1 MCHYFIQ
8 AKYPMTDNPLL
19 PLRDKITALDKH
31 LLELLAQRRALS
43 TDVVNTKIEANIP
56 VRDIERERILVK
68 TLIEQGKKY
77 HLDEMFIQRL
87 YQIIIE
93 DSVLLQQ
100 RILQEK
106 HNQHTIKTAK
116 IAFLGPKGSYSHSA
130 MRRYAGR
137 HFDHVEESGCSS
149 FKDIFEHVEKGLVD
163 YGILPIE
170 NTSSGS
176 INEVY
181 DLLQKTDLHIIGELS
196 LPIDHCILAN
206 KHTTL
211 DQIDTV
217 YSHPQ
222 PFQQCTNFLENY
234 PHWKIVYC
242 DSTSSAMEMVSKL
255 DKPSVAAIGNKDGG
269 ELYGLQVLEHNFA
282 NQKENITRFII
293 LARKAIDVSDQVA
306 AKTTIL
312 MKTGQQAGALVDAL
326 LVLRNHNI
334 VMTKLES
341 RPIHG
346 NPWEEMFYIDLQ
358 GNLATLKMQQA
369 LKELSSITL
378 FVKVLGCYPSDSIF

>member
-1 MCHYFIQ
+1 
-8 AKYPMTDNPLL
+8 MTDNPLL
-19 PLRDKITALDKH
+19 PLRENITLLDKKI
-31 LLELLAQRRALS
+31 LELIAQRRDLS
-43 TDVVNTKIEANIP
+43 TQVVHTKIEANIP
-56 VRDIERERILVK
+56 VRDIERERSLIK
-68 TLIEQGKKY
+68 TLIEQGKSY
-77 HLDEMFIQRL
+77 PLDEIFIKRV

-100 RILQEK
+100 KILQEK
-106 HNQHTIKTAK
+106 INQESVLTAK
-116 IAFLGPKGSYSHSA
+116 IAFLGSKGSYSHSA
-130 MRRYAGR
+130 ARRYASS
-137 HFDHVEESGCSS
+137 HFEQMVELGCTT
-149 FKDIFEHVEKGLVD
+149 FKDVFEQVEKGFVD

-181 DLLQKTDLHIIGELS
+181 DLLQKTNLHIIGELS
-196 LPIDHCILAN
+196 LPIDHCILAIPGADLS
-206 KHTTL
+206 K
-211 DQIDTV
+211 IDTI

-222 PFQQCTNFLENY
+222 PFQQCSHFLEGFPN
-234 PHWKIVYC
+234 WKIVYC
-242 DSTSSAMEMVSKL
+242 DSTSSAMEKVLKL
-255 DKPSVAAIGNKDGG
+255 NKTNIAAIGNKDGG
-269 ELYGLQVLEHNFA
+269 ELYGLQVLEQNFA
-282 NQKENITRFII
+282 NQKENITRFIV
-293 LARKAIDVSDQVA
+293 LARKPVDVSDQIP

-326 LVLRNHNI
+326 VILRNHQI

-358 GNLATLKMQQA
+358 GNLESINIQNA

-378 FVKVLGCYPSDSIF
+378 FLKVLGCYPSDSISAVM

>member
-1 MCHYFIQ
+1 MN
-8 AKYPMTDNPLL
+8 MTANPLL
-19 PLRDKITALDKH
+19 PLREKINQLDQK
-31 LLELLAQRRALS
+31 LIEILAERRQVS
-43 TDVVNTKIEANIP
+43 TEVIHAKIAANIP
-56 VRDIERERILVK
+56 LRDLAREHSLIK
-68 TLIEQGKKY
+68 ALIEQGKQY
-77 HLDEMFIQRL
+77 NLDDLLIKRL

-100 RILQEK
+100 KLLQEK
-106 HNQHTIKTAK
+106 LNQGAISSAN

-130 MRRYAGR
+130 TRRYAST
-137 HFDHVEESGCSS
+137 HFDQLTESSCST
-149 FKDIFEHVEKGLVD
+149 FKDVFEKVESKVVD

-170 NTSSGS
+170 NSSSGS

-181 DLLQKTDLHIIGELS
+181 DLLQKTNLHIIGELS
-196 LPIDHCILAN
+196 LPIDHCVLAIPSA
-206 KHTTL
+206 KL
-211 DQIDTV
+211 EQIDTI

-222 PFQQCTNFLENY
+222 PFQQCSNFLENY

-242 DSTSSAMEMVSKL
+242 DSTSSAMETVAKL
-255 DKPSVAAIGNKDGG
+255 NQPNIAAMGNKDGG

-282 NQKENITRFII
+282 NQKENITRFIV
-293 LARKAIDVSDQVA
+293 LAREPIEVSEQIP

-326 LVLRNHNI
+326 SVLRNHNI

-346 NPWEEMFYIDLQ
+346 TPWEEMFYIDLQ
-358 GNLATLKMQQA
+358 GNVHDYEMQVA
-369 LKELSSITL
+369 LKELAAITL
-378 FVKVLGCYPSDSIF
+378 YTKVLGCYPSDSITAIM

>member
-1 MCHYFIQ
+1 
-8 AKYPMTDNPLL
+8 MTDNPLL
-19 PLRDKITALDKH
+19 PLRDKITALDKQ
-31 LLELLAQRRALS
+31 LLTLIAQRRELS
-43 TDVVNTKIEANIP
+43 NQVVNTKINANIP
-56 VRDIERERILVK
+56 VRDLERERILVK
-68 TLIEQGKKY
+68 TLIETGKQFA
-77 HLDEMFIQRL
+77 LDELFIKRL
-87 YQIIIE
+87 YQVIIE

-100 RILQEK
+100 RLLQ
-106 HNQHTIKTAK
+106 QHLNHDVIKSAK

-130 MRRYAGR
+130 MRRYAAN
-137 HFDHVEESGCSS
+137 HFDQIEESSCSN
-149 FKDIFEHVEKGLVD
+149 FKDIFEKVEKADVD
-163 YGILPIE
+163 FGVVPIE
-170 NTSSGS
+170 NSSSGS

-181 DLLQKTDLHIIGELS
+181 DLLQKTNLHIIGEIS

-206 KHTTL
+206 KQATL
-211 DQIDTV
+211 DEIDTV

-222 PFQQCTNFLENY
+222 PFQQCTNFLEKY
-234 PHWKIVYC
+234 THWKIIYC
-242 DSTSSAMEMVSKL
+242 DSTSSAMETVAKQN
-255 DKPSVAAIGNKDGG
+255 KTNVAAIGNKDGG

-293 LARKAIDVSDQVA
+293 LARQAINVSDQIS

-334 VMTKLES
+334 AMTKLES

-358 GNLATLKMQQA
+358 GNLDSIVMQQA
-369 LKELSSITL
+369 LKELSTITL
-378 FVKVLGCYPSDSIF
+378 FLKVLGCYPSDNVAQ

>member
-1 MCHYFIQ
+1 MN
-8 AKYPMTDNPLL
+8 MTANPLL
-19 PLRDKITALDKH
+19 PLREKINQLDQK
-31 LLELLAQRRALS
+31 LIEILAERRQVS
-43 TDVVNTKIEANIP
+43 TEVIHAKIAANIP
-56 VRDIERERILVK
+56 LRDLAREHSLIK
-68 TLIEQGKKY
+68 ALIEQGKQY
-77 HLDEMFIQRL
+77 NLDDLLIKRL

-100 RILQEK
+100 KLLQEK
-106 HNQHTIKTAK
+106 LNQGTISSAN

-130 MRRYAGR
+130 TRRYAST
-137 HFDHVEESGCSS
+137 HFDQLTESSCST
-149 FKDIFEHVEKGLVD
+149 FKDVFEKVESKVVD

-170 NTSSGS
+170 NSSSGS

-181 DLLQKTDLHIIGELS
+181 DLLQKTNLHIIGELS
-196 LPIDHCILAN
+196 LPIDHCVLAIPSA
-206 KHTTL
+206 KL
-211 DQIDTV
+211 AQIDTI

-222 PFQQCTNFLENY
+222 PFQQCSNFLENY

-242 DSTSSAMEMVSKL
+242 DSTSSAMETVAKL
-255 DKPSVAAIGNKDGG
+255 NQPNIAAMGNKDGG

-282 NQKENITRFII
+282 NQKENITRFIV
-293 LARKAIDVSDQVA
+293 LAREPIEVSEQIP

-326 LVLRNHNI
+326 SVLRNHNI

-346 NPWEEMFYIDLQ
+346 TPWEEMFYIDLQ
-358 GNLATLKMQQA
+358 GNVHDYEMQVA
-369 LKELSSITL
+369 LKELAAITL
-378 FVKVLGCYPSDSIF
+378 YTKVLGCYPSDSITAIM

>member
-1 MCHYFIQ
+1 MI
-8 AKYPMTDNPLL
+8 DNPLL
-19 PLRDKITALDKH
+19 SLRDKITALDKQ
-31 LLELLAQRRALS
+31 LLELVAKRRELS
-43 TDVVNTKIEANIP
+43 TDVINTKIKANLP
-56 VRDIERERILVK
+56 VRDTTREQALIK
-68 TLIEQGKKY
+68 TLIEQGKRY
-77 HLDEMFIQRL
+77 HLDEIFIKRL

-106 HNQHTIKTAK
+106 LNQNTAKSAK

-130 MRRYAGR
+130 ARRYACR
-137 HFDHVEESGCSS
+137 YFDQMIESGCSN
-149 FKDIFEHVEKGLVD
+149 FKDIFEQVEKGFVD
-163 YGILPIE
+163 YGVLPIE

-181 DLLQKTDLHIIGELS
+181 DLLQKTNLHIIGELS
-196 LPIDHCILAN
+196 LTIDHCILVN
-206 KHTTL
+206 KGTAL

-222 PFQQCTNFLENY
+222 PFQQCTNFLDNY
-234 PHWKIVYC
+234 PNWKIVYC
-242 DSTSSAMEMVSKL
+242 DSTSSAMETVAKL
-255 DKPSVAAIGNKDGG
+255 NQPNIAAIGNKDGG
-269 ELYGLQVLEHNFA
+269 ELYGLQMLEHDFA

-293 LARKAIDVSDQVA
+293 LARKPIDVSDQIA

-312 MKTGQQAGALVDAL
+312 MKTSQQAGALVDAL

-358 GNLATLKMQQA
+358 GNLETLEMQQS

-378 FVKVLGCYPSDSIF
+378 FLKVLGCYPSDSIF

>member
-1 MCHYFIQ
+1 
-8 AKYPMTDNPLL
+8 MTDNPLL
-19 PLRDKITALDKH
+19 PLRDKITALDKQ
-31 LLELLAQRRALS
+31 LLTLIAQRRELS
-43 TDVVNTKIEANIP
+43 NQVVNTKINTNIP
-56 VRDIERERILVK
+56 VRDLERERILVK
-68 TLIEQGKKY
+68 TLIETGKQFA
-77 HLDEMFIQRL
+77 LDELFIKRL
-87 YQIIIE
+87 YQVIIE

-100 RILQEK
+100 RLLQ
-106 HNQHTIKTAK
+106 QHLNHDVIKSAK

-130 MRRYAGR
+130 MRRYAAN
-137 HFDHVEESGCSS
+137 HFDQIEESSCSS
-149 FKDIFEHVEKGLVD
+149 FKDIFEKVEKADVD
-163 YGILPIE
+163 FGVVPIE
-170 NTSSGS
+170 NSSSGS

-181 DLLQKTDLHIIGELS
+181 DLLQKTNLHIIGEIS

-206 KHTTL
+206 KQATL
-211 DQIDTV
+211 DEIDTV

-222 PFQQCTNFLENY
+222 PFQQCTNFLEKY
-234 PHWKIVYC
+234 TRWKIIYC
-242 DSTSSAMEMVSKL
+242 DSTSSAMETVAKQN
-255 DKPSVAAIGNKDGG
+255 KTNVAAIGNKDGG

-293 LARKAIDVSDQVA
+293 LARQAINVSDQIS

-334 VMTKLES
+334 AMTKLES

-358 GNLATLKMQQA
+358 GNLDSIVMQQA
-369 LKELSSITL
+369 LKELSTITL
-378 FVKVLGCYPSDSIF
+378 FLKVLGCYPSDNVAQ

>member
-1 MCHYFIQ
+1 
-8 AKYPMTDNPLL
+8 MTANPLL
-19 PLRDKITALDKH
+19 PLREKINQLDQK
-31 LLELLAQRRALS
+31 LIEILAERRQVS
-43 TDVVNTKIEANIP
+43 TEVIHAKIAANIP
-56 VRDIERERILVK
+56 LRDLARERSLIK
-68 TLIEQGKKY
+68 ALIEQGKQY
-77 HLDEMFIQRL
+77 NLDDLLIKRL

-100 RILQEK
+100 KLLQEK
-106 HNQHTIKTAK
+106 LNQGAISSAN

-130 MRRYAGR
+130 TRRYAST
-137 HFDHVEESGCSS
+137 HFDQLTESSCST
-149 FKDIFEHVEKGLVD
+149 FKDVFEKVESKVVD

-170 NTSSGS
+170 NSSSGS

-181 DLLQKTDLHIIGELS
+181 DLLQKTNLHIIGELS
-196 LPIDHCILAN
+196 LPIDHCVLAIPSA
-206 KHTTL
+206 KL
-211 DQIDTV
+211 EQIDTI

-222 PFQQCTNFLENY
+222 PFQQCSNFLENY

-242 DSTSSAMEMVSKL
+242 DSTSSAMETVAKL
-255 DKPSVAAIGNKDGG
+255 NQPNIAAMGNKDGG

-282 NQKENITRFII
+282 NQKENITRFIV
-293 LARKAIDVSDQVA
+293 LAREPIEVSEQIP

-326 LVLRNHNI
+326 SVLRNHNI

-346 NPWEEMFYIDLQ
+346 TPWEEMFYIDLQ
-358 GNLATLKMQQA
+358 GNVHDYEMQVA
-369 LKELSSITL
+369 LKELAAITL
-378 FVKVLGCYPSDSIF
+378 YTKVLGCYPSDSITAIM

>member
-1 MCHYFIQ
+1 
-8 AKYPMTDNPLL
+8 MTANPLL
-19 PLRDKITALDKH
+19 PLREKINQLDQK
-31 LLELLAQRRALS
+31 LIEILAERRQVS
-43 TDVVNTKIEANIP
+43 TEVIHAKIAANIP
-56 VRDIERERILVK
+56 LRDLARERSLIK
-68 TLIEQGKKY
+68 ALIEQGKQY
-77 HLDEMFIQRL
+77 NLDDLLIKRL

-100 RILQEK
+100 KLLQEK
-106 HNQHTIKTAK
+106 LNQGAISSAN

-130 MRRYAGR
+130 TRRYAST
-137 HFDHVEESGCSS
+137 HFDQLTESSCST
-149 FKDIFEHVEKGLVD
+149 FKDVFEKVESKVVD

-170 NTSSGS
+170 NSSSGS

-181 DLLQKTDLHIIGELS
+181 DLLQKTNLHIIGELS
-196 LPIDHCILAN
+196 LPIDHCVLAIPSA
-206 KHTTL
+206 KL
-211 DQIDTV
+211 EQIDTI

-222 PFQQCTNFLENY
+222 PFQQCSNFLENY

-242 DSTSSAMEMVSKL
+242 DSTSSAMETVAKL
-255 DKPSVAAIGNKDGG
+255 NQPNIAAMGNKDGG

-282 NQKENITRFII
+282 NQKENITRFIV
-293 LARKAIDVSDQVA
+293 LARDPIEVSEQIP

-326 LVLRNHNI
+326 SVLRNHDI

-346 NPWEEMFYIDLQ
+346 TPWEEMFYIDLQ
-358 GNLATLKMQQA
+358 GNVHDYEMQVA
-369 LKELSSITL
+369 LKELAAITL
-378 FVKVLGCYPSDSIF
+378 YTKVLGCYPSDSITAIM

>member
-1 MCHYFIQ
+1 
-8 AKYPMTDNPLL
+8 MTTNPLL
-19 PLRDKITALDKH
+19 PLREKINQLDQK
-31 LLELLAQRRALS
+31 LIEILAERRQVS
-43 TDVVNTKIEANIP
+43 TEVIHAKIAANIP
-56 VRDIERERILVK
+56 LRDLARERSLIK
-68 TLIEQGKKY
+68 ALIEQGKQY
-77 HLDEMFIQRL
+77 NLDDILIKRL

-100 RILQEK
+100 KLLQEK
-106 HNQHTIKTAK
+106 LNQGAISSAN

-130 MRRYAGR
+130 ARRYAST
-137 HFDHVEESGCSS
+137 HFDQLTESSCST
-149 FKDIFEHVEKGLVD
+149 FKDVFEKVESKVVD

-170 NTSSGS
+170 NSSSGS

-181 DLLQKTDLHIIGELS
+181 DLLQKTNLHIIGELS
-196 LPIDHCILAN
+196 LPIDHCVLAIPSA
-206 KHTTL
+206 KL
-211 DQIDTV
+211 EQIDTI

-222 PFQQCTNFLENY
+222 PFQQCSNFLENY

-242 DSTSSAMEMVSKL
+242 DSTSSAMETVAKL
-255 DKPSVAAIGNKDGG
+255 NQPNIAAMGNKDGG

-282 NQKENITRFII
+282 NQKENITRFIV
-293 LARKAIDVSDQVA
+293 LARDPIEVSEQIP

-326 LVLRNHNI
+326 SVLRNHNI

-346 NPWEEMFYIDLQ
+346 TPWEEMFYIDLQ
-358 GNLATLKMQQA
+358 GNVHDYEMQVA
-369 LKELSSITL
+369 LKELAAITL
-378 FVKVLGCYPSDSIF
+378 YTKVLGCYPSDSITAIM

>member
-1 MCHYFIQ
+1 
-8 AKYPMTDNPLL
+8 MTDNPLL
-19 PLRDKITALDKH
+19 PLRDKITALDKQ
-31 LLELLAQRRALS
+31 LLTLIAQRRELS
-43 TDVVNTKIEANIP
+43 TQVVNTKIKANIP
-56 VRDIERERILVK
+56 VRDIEREQALLK
-68 TLIEQGKKY
+68 TLVENGKPLQ
-77 HLDEMFIQRL
+77 LDELFIKQL
-87 YQIIIE
+87 YQVIIE

-100 RILQEK
+100 RILQESV
-106 HNQHTIKTAK
+106 NQNTIKSAK

-130 MRRYAGR
+130 SRRYASR
-137 HFDHVEESGCSS
+137 HVDNMIEFSCSN
-149 FKDIFEHVEKGLVD
+149 FKDVFEHVEKGVVD
-163 YGILPIE
+163 YGVLPIE

-206 KHTTL
+206 KGSSL
-211 DQIDTV
+211 EKIDTV

-222 PFQQCTNFLENY
+222 PFQQCTNFLEKY
-234 PHWKIVYC
+234 PNWKIIYC
-242 DSTSSAMEMVSKL
+242 DSTSSAMETVAKL
-255 DKPSVAAIGNKDGG
+255 NKPNVAAIGNKDGG
-269 ELYGLQVLEHNFA
+269 ELYGLQMLEHNFA

-293 LARKAIDVSDQVA
+293 LAAESIDVSSQIS
-306 AKTTIL
+306 AKTTLL

-358 GNLATLKMQQA
+358 GNIETIKMQQA

-378 FVKVLGCYPSDSIF
+378 FSKVLGCYPSDNAF

>member
-1 MCHYFIQ
+1 MN
-8 AKYPMTDNPLL
+8 MTTNPLL
-19 PLRDKITALDKH
+19 PLREKINQLDQK
-31 LLELLAQRRALS
+31 LIELLAERRQVS
-43 TDVVNTKIEANIP
+43 TEVIQTKIAANIP
-56 VRDIERERILVK
+56 LRDLARERSLIK
-68 TLIEQGKKY
+68 ALIEQGKQY
-77 HLDEMFIQRL
+77 NLDDLLIKRL

-100 RILQEK
+100 KLLQEK
-106 HNQHTIKTAK
+106 LNQGAISSAN

-130 MRRYAGR
+130 ARRYAST
-137 HFDHVEESGCSS
+137 HFDQLTESSCST
-149 FKDIFEHVEKGLVD
+149 FKDVFEKIESKVVD

-170 NTSSGS
+170 NSSSGS

-181 DLLQKTDLHIIGELS
+181 DLLQKTNLHIIGELS
-196 LPIDHCILAN
+196 LPIDHCVLAIPSS
-206 KHTTL
+206 KIE
-211 DQIDTV
+211 QIDTI

-222 PFQQCTNFLENY
+222 PFQQCSNFLENY

-242 DSTSSAMEMVSKL
+242 DSTSSAMETVAKL
-255 DKPSVAAIGNKDGG
+255 NQPNIAAMGNKDGG

-282 NQKENITRFII
+282 NQKENITRFIV
-293 LARKAIDVSDQVA
+293 LARDPIEVSEQIP

-326 LVLRNHNI
+326 SVLRNHNI

-346 NPWEEMFYIDLQ
+346 TPWEEMFYIDLQ
-358 GNLATLKMQQA
+358 GNVHDYEMQIA
-369 LKELSSITL
+369 LKELAAITL
-378 FVKVLGCYPSDSIF
+378 YTKVLGCYPSDSITAIM

>member
-1 MCHYFIQ
+1 MN
-8 AKYPMTDNPLL
+8 MTTNPLL
-19 PLRDKITALDKH
+19 PLREKINQLDQK
-31 LLELLAQRRALS
+31 LIELLAERRQVS
-43 TDVVNTKIEANIP
+43 TEVIQTKIAANIP
-56 VRDIERERILVK
+56 LRDLARERSLIK
-68 TLIEQGKKY
+68 ALIEQGKQY
-77 HLDEMFIQRL
+77 NLDDLLIKRL

-100 RILQEK
+100 KLLQEK
-106 HNQHTIKTAK
+106 LNQGAISSAN

-130 MRRYAGR
+130 ARRYAST
-137 HFDHVEESGCSS
+137 HFDQLTESSCST
-149 FKDIFEHVEKGLVD
+149 FKDVFEKIESKVVD

-170 NTSSGS
+170 NSSSGS

-181 DLLQKTDLHIIGELS
+181 DLLQKTNLHIIGELS
-196 LPIDHCILAN
+196 LPIDHCVLAIPSA
-206 KHTTL
+206 KL
-211 DQIDTV
+211 EQIDTI

-222 PFQQCTNFLENY
+222 PFQQCSNFLENY

-242 DSTSSAMEMVSKL
+242 DSTSSAMEKVAKL
-255 DKPSVAAIGNKDGG
+255 NQPNIAAMGNKDGG

-282 NQKENITRFII
+282 NQKENITRFIV
-293 LARKAIDVSDQVA
+293 LARDPIEVSEQIP

-326 LVLRNHNI
+326 SVLRNHNI

-346 NPWEEMFYIDLQ
+346 TPWEEMFYIDLQ
-358 GNLATLKMQQA
+358 GNVHDYEMQIA
-369 LKELSSITL
+369 LKELAAITL
-378 FVKVLGCYPSDSIF
+378 YTKVLGCYPSDSITAIM

>member
-1 MCHYFIQ
+1 
-8 AKYPMTDNPLL
+8 MTDNPLL
-19 PLRDKITALDKH
+19 PLRDKITALDKQ
-31 LLELLAQRRALS
+31 LLTLIAQRRELS
-43 TDVVNTKIEANIP
+43 NQVVNTKINANIP
-56 VRDIERERILVK
+56 VRDLERERILVK
-68 TLIEQGKKY
+68 TLIETGKQFA
-77 HLDEMFIQRL
+77 LDELFIKRL
-87 YQIIIE
+87 YQVIIE

-100 RILQEK
+100 RLLQ
-106 HNQHTIKTAK
+106 QHLNHDVIKSAK

-130 MRRYAGR
+130 MRRYAAN
-137 HFDHVEESGCSS
+137 HFDQIEESSCSS
-149 FKDIFEHVEKGLVD
+149 FKDIFEKVEKADVD
-163 YGILPIE
+163 FGVVPIE
-170 NTSSGS
+170 NSSSGS

-181 DLLQKTDLHIIGELS
+181 DLLQKTNLHIIGEIS

-206 KHTTL
+206 KQATL
-211 DQIDTV
+211 DEIDTV

-222 PFQQCTNFLENY
+222 PFQQCTNFLEKY
-234 PHWKIVYC
+234 THWKIIYC
-242 DSTSSAMEMVSKL
+242 DSTSSAMETVAKQNKTNL
-255 DKPSVAAIGNKDGG
+255 AAIGNKDGG

-293 LARKAIDVSDQVA
+293 LARQAINVSDQIS

-334 VMTKLES
+334 AMTKLES

-358 GNLATLKMQQA
+358 GNLDSIVMQQA
-369 LKELSSITL
+369 LKELSTITL
-378 FVKVLGCYPSDSIF
+378 FLKVLGCYPSDNVAQ

>member
-1 MCHYFIQ
+1 
-8 AKYPMTDNPLL
+8 MTANPLL
-19 PLRDKITALDKH
+19 PLREKINQLDQK
-31 LLELLAQRRALS
+31 LIEILAERRQVS
-43 TDVVNTKIEANIP
+43 TEVIHAKIAANIP
-56 VRDIERERILVK
+56 LRDLARERSLIK
-68 TLIEQGKKY
+68 ALIEQGKQY
-77 HLDEMFIQRL
+77 NLDDLLIKRL

-100 RILQEK
+100 KLLQEK
-106 HNQHTIKTAK
+106 LNQGAISSAN

-130 MRRYAGR
+130 TRRYAST
-137 HFDHVEESGCSS
+137 HFDQLTESSCST
-149 FKDIFEHVEKGLVD
+149 FKDVFEKVESKVVD

-170 NTSSGS
+170 NSSSGS

-181 DLLQKTDLHIIGELS
+181 DLLQKTNLHIIGELS
-196 LPIDHCILAN
+196 LPIDHCVLAIPSA
-206 KHTTL
+206 KL
-211 DQIDTV
+211 EQIDTI

-222 PFQQCTNFLENY
+222 PFQQCSNFLENY

-242 DSTSSAMEMVSKL
+242 DSTSSAMETVAKL
-255 DKPSVAAIGNKDGG
+255 NQPNIAAMGNKDGG

-282 NQKENITRFII
+282 NQKENITRFIV
-293 LARKAIDVSDQVA
+293 LAREPIEVSDQIP

-326 LVLRNHNI
+326 SVLRNHNI

-346 NPWEEMFYIDLQ
+346 TPWEEMFYIDLQ
-358 GNLATLKMQQA
+358 GNVHDYEMQVA
-369 LKELSSITL
+369 LKELAAITL
-378 FVKVLGCYPSDSIF
+378 YTKVLGCYPSDSITAIM

>member
-1 MCHYFIQ
+1 
-8 AKYPMTDNPLL
+8 MTTNPLL
-19 PLRDKITALDKH
+19 PLREKINRLDQK
-31 LLELLAQRRALS
+31 LIEILAERRQVS
-43 TDVVNTKIEANIP
+43 TEVIQTKIAANIP
-56 VRDIERERILVK
+56 LRDLARERSLIK
-68 TLIEQGKKY
+68 ALIEQGKQY
-77 HLDEMFIQRL
+77 NLDDILIKRL

-100 RILQEK
+100 KLLQEK
-106 HNQHTIKTAK
+106 LNQGAISSAN

-130 MRRYAGR
+130 ARRYAST
-137 HFDHVEESGCSS
+137 HFDQLTESSCST
-149 FKDIFEHVEKGLVD
+149 FKDVFEKIESKVVD

-170 NTSSGS
+170 NSSSGS

-181 DLLQKTDLHIIGELS
+181 DLLQKTNLHIIGELS
-196 LPIDHCILAN
+196 LPIDHCVLAIPSA
-206 KHTTL
+206 KL
-211 DQIDTV
+211 EQIDTI

-222 PFQQCTNFLENY
+222 PFQQCSNFLENY

-242 DSTSSAMEMVSKL
+242 DSTSSAMETVAKL
-255 DKPSVAAIGNKDGG
+255 NQPNIAAMGNKDGG

-282 NQKENITRFII
+282 NQKENITRFIV
-293 LARKAIDVSDQVA
+293 LAREPIEVSEQIP

-326 LVLRNHNI
+326 SVLRNHNI

-346 NPWEEMFYIDLQ
+346 TPWEEMFYIDLQ
-358 GNLATLKMQQA
+358 GNVHDYEMQVA
-369 LKELSSITL
+369 LKELAAITL
-378 FVKVLGCYPSDSIF
+378 YTKVLGCYPSDSITAIM

>member
-1 MCHYFIQ
+1 
-8 AKYPMTDNPLL
+8 MTANPLL
-19 PLRDKITALDKH
+19 PLREKINQLDQK
-31 LLELLAQRRALS
+31 LIEILAERRQVS
-43 TDVVNTKIEANIP
+43 TEVIHAKIAANIP
-56 VRDIERERILVK
+56 LRDLARERSLIK
-68 TLIEQGKKY
+68 ALIEQGKQ
-77 HLDEMFIQRL
+77 HNLDDLLIKRL

-100 RILQEK
+100 KLLQEK
-106 HNQHTIKTAK
+106 LNQGAISSAN

-130 MRRYAGR
+130 ARRYAST
-137 HFDHVEESGCSS
+137 HFDQLTESSCST
-149 FKDIFEHVEKGLVD
+149 FKDVFEKIESKVVD

-170 NTSSGS
+170 NSSSGS

-181 DLLQKTDLHIIGELS
+181 DLLQKTNLHIIGELS
-196 LPIDHCILAN
+196 LPIDHCVLAIPSA
-206 KHTTL
+206 KL
-211 DQIDTV
+211 EQIDTI

-222 PFQQCTNFLENY
+222 PFQQCSNFLENY

-242 DSTSSAMEMVSKL
+242 DSTSSAMETVAKL
-255 DKPSVAAIGNKDGG
+255 NQPNIAAMGNKDGG

-282 NQKENITRFII
+282 NQKENITRFIV
-293 LARKAIDVSDQVA
+293 LARDPIEVSEQIP

-326 LVLRNHNI
+326 SVLRNHNI

-346 NPWEEMFYIDLQ
+346 TPWEEMFYIDLQ
-358 GNLATLKMQQA
+358 GNVHDYEMQVA
-369 LKELSSITL
+369 LKELAAITL
-378 FVKVLGCYPSDSIF
+378 YTKVLGCYPSDSITAIM

>member
-1 MCHYFIQ
+1 MN
-8 AKYPMTDNPLL
+8 MTANPLL
-19 PLRDKITALDKH
+19 PLREKINQLDQK
-31 LLELLAQRRALS
+31 LIEILAERRQVS
-43 TDVVNTKIEANIP
+43 TEVIHAKIAANIP
-56 VRDIERERILVK
+56 LRDLAREHSLIK
-68 TLIEQGKKY
+68 ALIEQGKQY
-77 HLDEMFIQRL
+77 NLDDLLIKRL

-100 RILQEK
+100 KLLQEK
-106 HNQHTIKTAK
+106 LNQGAISSAN

-130 MRRYAGR
+130 TRRYAST
-137 HFDHVEESGCSS
+137 HFDQLTESSCST
-149 FKDIFEHVEKGLVD
+149 FKDVFEKVESKIVD

-170 NTSSGS
+170 NSSSGS

-181 DLLQKTDLHIIGELS
+181 DLLQKTNLHIIGELS
-196 LPIDHCILAN
+196 LPIDHCVLAIPSA
-206 KHTTL
+206 KL
-211 DQIDTV
+211 EQIDTI

-222 PFQQCTNFLENY
+222 PFQQCSNFLENY

-242 DSTSSAMEMVSKL
+242 DSTSSAMETVAKL
-255 DKPSVAAIGNKDGG
+255 NQPNIAAMGNKDGG

-282 NQKENITRFII
+282 NQKENITRFIV
-293 LARKAIDVSDQVA
+293 LAREPIEVSEQIP

-326 LVLRNHNI
+326 SVLRNHNI

-346 NPWEEMFYIDLQ
+346 TPWEEMFYIDLQ
-358 GNLATLKMQQA
+358 GNVHDYEMQVA
-369 LKELSSITL
+369 LKELAAITL
-378 FVKVLGCYPSDSIF
+378 YTKVLGCYPSDSITAIM

>member
-1 MCHYFIQ
+1 MN
-8 AKYPMTDNPLL
+8 MTTNPLL
-19 PLRDKITALDKH
+19 PLRDKINRLDQK
-31 LLELLAQRRALS
+31 LIEILAERRQVS
-43 TDVVNTKIEANIP
+43 TEVIQTKIAANIP
-56 VRDIERERILVK
+56 LRDLARERSLIK
-68 TLIEQGKKY
+68 ALIEQGKQY
-77 HLDEMFIQRL
+77 NLDDILIKRL

-100 RILQEK
+100 KLLQEK
-106 HNQHTIKTAK
+106 LNQGAISSAN

-130 MRRYAGR
+130 ARRYAST
-137 HFDHVEESGCSS
+137 HFDQLTESSCST
-149 FKDIFEHVEKGLVD
+149 FKDVFEKIESKVVD

-170 NTSSGS
+170 NSSSGS

-181 DLLQKTDLHIIGELS
+181 DLLQKTNLHIIGELS
-196 LPIDHCILAN
+196 LPIDHCVLAIPSA
-206 KHTTL
+206 KL
-211 DQIDTV
+211 EQIDTI

-222 PFQQCTNFLENY
+222 PFQQCSNFLENY

-242 DSTSSAMEMVSKL
+242 DSTSSAMETVAKL
-255 DKPSVAAIGNKDGG
+255 NQPNIAAMGNKDGG

-282 NQKENITRFII
+282 NQKENITRFIV
-293 LARKAIDVSDQVA
+293 LAREPIEVSEQIP

-326 LVLRNHNI
+326 SVLRNHNI

-346 NPWEEMFYIDLQ
+346 TPWEEMFYIDLQ
-358 GNLATLKMQQA
+358 GNVHDYEMQVA
-369 LKELSSITL
+369 LKELAAITL
-378 FVKVLGCYPSDSIF
+378 YTKVLGCYPSDSITAIM

>member
-1 MCHYFIQ
+1 
-8 AKYPMTDNPLL
+8 MTTNPLL
-19 PLRDKITALDKH
+19 PLREKINQLDQK
-31 LLELLAQRRALS
+31 LIEILAERRQVS
-43 TDVVNTKIEANIP
+43 TEVIHAKIAANIP
-56 VRDIERERILVK
+56 LRDLARERSLIK
-68 TLIEQGKKY
+68 ALIEQGKQY
-77 HLDEMFIQRL
+77 NLDDILIKRL

-100 RILQEK
+100 KLLQEK
-106 HNQHTIKTAK
+106 LNQGAISSAN

-130 MRRYAGR
+130 ARRYAST
-137 HFDHVEESGCSS
+137 HFDQLTESSCST
-149 FKDIFEHVEKGLVD
+149 FKDVFEKIESKVVD

-170 NTSSGS
+170 NSSSGS

-181 DLLQKTDLHIIGELS
+181 DLLQKTNLHIIGELS
-196 LPIDHCILAN
+196 LPIDHCVLAIPSA
-206 KHTTL
+206 KL
-211 DQIDTV
+211 EQIDTI

-222 PFQQCTNFLENY
+222 PFQQCSNFLENY

-242 DSTSSAMEMVSKL
+242 DSTSSAMETVAKL
-255 DKPSVAAIGNKDGG
+255 NQPNIAAMGNKDGG

-282 NQKENITRFII
+282 NQKENITRFIV
-293 LARKAIDVSDQVA
+293 LAREPIEVSEQIP

-326 LVLRNHNI
+326 SVLRNHNI

-346 NPWEEMFYIDLQ
+346 TPWEEMFYIDLQ
-358 GNLATLKMQQA
+358 GNVHDYEMQVA
-369 LKELSSITL
+369 LKELAAITL
-378 FVKVLGCYPSDSIF
+378 YTKVLGCYPSDSITAIM

>member
-1 MCHYFIQ
+1 
-8 AKYPMTDNPLL
+8 MTTNPLL
-19 PLRDKITALDKH
+19 PLREKINRLDQK
-31 LLELLAQRRALS
+31 LIEILAERRQVS
-43 TDVVNTKIEANIP
+43 TEVIQTKIAANIP
-56 VRDIERERILVK
+56 LRDLAREHSLIK
-68 TLIEQGKKY
+68 ALIEQGKQY
-77 HLDEMFIQRL
+77 SLDDILIKRL

-100 RILQEK
+100 KLLQEK
-106 HNQHTIKTAK
+106 LNQGAISSAN

-130 MRRYAGR
+130 ARRYAST
-137 HFDHVEESGCSS
+137 HFDQLTESSCST
-149 FKDIFEHVEKGLVD
+149 FKDVFEKIESKVVD

-170 NTSSGS
+170 NSSSGS

-181 DLLQKTDLHIIGELS
+181 DLLQKTNLHIIGELS
-196 LPIDHCILAN
+196 LPIDHCVLAIPSA
-206 KHTTL
+206 KL
-211 DQIDTV
+211 EQIDTI

-222 PFQQCTNFLENY
+222 PFQQCSNFLENY

-242 DSTSSAMEMVSKL
+242 DSTSSAMETVAKL
-255 DKPSVAAIGNKDGG
+255 NQPNIAAMGNKDGG

-282 NQKENITRFII
+282 NQKENITRFIV
-293 LARKAIDVSDQVA
+293 LAREPIEVSEQIP

-326 LVLRNHNI
+326 SVLRNHNI

-346 NPWEEMFYIDLQ
+346 TPWEEMFYIDLQ
-358 GNLATLKMQQA
+358 GNVHDYEMQVA
-369 LKELSSITL
+369 LKELAAITL
-378 FVKVLGCYPSDSIF
+378 YTKVLGCYPSDSITAIM